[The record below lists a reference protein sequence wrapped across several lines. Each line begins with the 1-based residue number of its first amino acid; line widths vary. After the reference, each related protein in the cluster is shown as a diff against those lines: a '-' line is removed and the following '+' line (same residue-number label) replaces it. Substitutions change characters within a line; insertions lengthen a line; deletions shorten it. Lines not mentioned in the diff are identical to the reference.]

1 VRILKDAITVRWQAK
16 HENEVRSQPGP
27 VLITKTLEDPR
38 TLRDFVKGS
47 LMENDMDLREKV
59 MRDTWLPTFS
69 HAISRVCQRA
79 FLLLIFALFAAHSL
93 SQHCHAQNTGETNN
107 NEKVFIGT
115 GRVVDENIADARDEA
130 ISEAFVKVIEDYL
143 IRRIGPQGMANNF
156 QRLDEEILSRSKEA
170 VQDYQIISE
179 FRTERYVRVLMK
191 ARVNEVVLEQKLKTM
206 GLLEIDTVQTAV
218 LFVVSQKKEG
228 FATTYWWGD
237 PTRPA
242 PITET
247 ELSLSRVF
255 EERGFRVINR
265 SFLPPEESYHEG
277 MLSLSLSDENVA
289 EWGRLFSAHLVIAG
303 EASLYGQSRAT
314 VFLRAIKLPEGDV
327 VAQGYREGVSAG
339 TDAGQES
346 AIGLAVT
353 NWANDMIPHIMAGIE
368 PGQRIVS
375 EMIIRVNGLNSYGE
389 FLVFKDFLQSNFPKI
404 TSVLERRLTRNS
416 VTLGVK
422 IEGESKDLAEKV
434 LNHPN
439 RPFPFEIY
447 ELSDQG
453 FTVYVR

>member
-1 VRILKDAITVRWQAK
+1 MREKGKR
-16 HENEVRSQPGP
+16 
-27 VLITKTLEDPR
+27 
-38 TLRDFVKGS
+38 FGS
-47 LMENDMDLREKV
+47 LRRE
-59 MRDTWLPTFS
+59 W
-69 HAISRVCQRA
+69 I
-79 FLLLIFALFAAHSL
+79 FLLLIVVLFAAHFL
-93 SQHCHAQNTGETNN
+93 GHPCHAQKTEEATND
-107 NEKVFIGT
+107 EKVFIGT
-115 GRVVDENIADARDEA
+115 GRVVDENIADARNEA
-130 ISEAFVKVIEDYL
+130 ISEGFVKAIEDYL
-143 IRRIGPQGMANNF
+143 IRRIGPQDMANNF

-218 LFVVSQKKEG
+218 LFVVSQKKQG

-247 ELSLSRVF
+247 ELALSRVF

-265 SFLPPEESYHEG
+265 SFLPPEESYDEG
-277 MLSLSLSDENVA
+277 MLRLGLSDEDVA
-289 EWGRLFSAHLVIAG
+289 EWGRLFSAQIVVAG
-303 EASLYGQSRAT
+303 EANLYGQSRAT
-314 VFLRAIKLPEGDV
+314 VFLRAVKLPEGVV
-327 VAQGYREGVSAG
+327 VAQGYREGVAG
-339 TDAGQES
+339 GTVEGEEN

-353 NWANDMIPHIMAGIE
+353 SWANDMIPHIMGGLE

-375 EMIIRVNGLNSYGE
+375 EMIIKVNGLDSYGN
-389 FLVFKDFLQSNFPKI
+389 FLVFKDFLKSNFPQI
-404 TSVLERRLTRNS
+404 TSVLERRLTKNF

-422 IEGESKDLAEKV
+422 IEGGSKDLAEKV
-434 LNHPN
+434 LNHPKA
-439 RPFPFEIY
+439 PFPFEIY

>member
-1 VRILKDAITVRWQAK
+1 MRYVGGVATFVIIREIRK
-16 HENEVRSQPGP
+16 
-27 VLITKTLEDPR
+27 DPR
-38 TLRDFVKGS
+38 AFRDFFEGS
-47 LMENDMDLREKV
+47 PMKNDRDLRGEE
-59 MRDTWLPTFS
+59 MRDKRSPTLF
-69 HAISRVCQRA
+69 HAVSRVCQRA
-79 FLLLIFALFAAHSL
+79 FLLLIFVVFVTYCL
-93 SQHCHAQNTGETNN
+93 SQRCHAQDTAETNT

-115 GRVVDENIADARDEA
+115 GRVVDENIADARNEA
-130 ISEAFVKVIEDYL
+130 ITEAFVKAIEEYL
-143 IRRIGPQGMANNF
+143 IRRIGPQNMANNF

-179 FRTERYVRVLMK
+179 FRTERYVRVLVK
-191 ARVNEVVLEQKLKTM
+191 ARVNEVVLEQRLKTM

-277 MLSLSLSDENVA
+277 MLSLSLSDEQVA

-314 VFLRAIKLPEGDV
+314 VFLRAVKLPEGDV

-339 TDAGQES
+339 VDAGQES

-353 NWANDMIPHIMAGIE
+353 SWANDMIPHIMAGLE

-375 EMIIRVNGLNSYGE
+375 EMIIRVNGLESYGE
-389 FLVFKDFLQSNFPKI
+389 FLVFKDFLRSNFTKI

-416 VTLGVK
+416 VTLGLK

>member
-1 VRILKDAITVRWQAK
+1 MIIRKTQEDLKTSRGFIEGLVMKQ
-16 HENEVRSQPGP
+16 
-27 VLITKTLEDPR
+27 TKDE
-38 TLRDFVKGS
+38 
-47 LMENDMDLREKV
+47 REK
-59 MRDTWLPTFS
+59 RKGDDKRFPAFF
-69 HAISRVCQRA
+69 HAISRGSQWT
-79 FLLLIFALFAAHSL
+79 FLLLVFVLLAAHSL
-93 SQHCHAQNTGETNN
+93 SQYCHAQKTEETTN

-115 GRVVDENIADARDEA
+115 GKVVEENIADARNEA
-130 ISEAFVKVIEDYL
+130 VSEAFVKAIEEYL

-156 QRLDEEILSRSKEA
+156 QRLDEEILSRSKEV

-179 FRTERYVRVLMK
+179 FRTERYVRVLVK

-265 SFLPPEESYHEG
+265 SFLPPEESYDEG
-277 MLSLSLSDENVA
+277 MLRQGLSDEHVT
-289 EWGRLFSAHLVIAG
+289 EWGKLFSAQIVIAG
-303 EASLYGQSRAT
+303 EANLYGQSRAT
-314 VFLRAIKLPEGDV
+314 VFLRAVKLPEGAV

-339 TDAGQES
+339 TGAGEEN
-346 AIGLAVT
+346 AIGIAIT
-353 NWANDMIPHIMAGIE
+353 SWANDMIPHIMAGLE

-375 EMIIRVNGLNSYGE
+375 EMIIRVNGLNSYGD
-389 FLVFKDFLQSNFPKI
+389 FLVFKDFLKSNFPKI
-404 TSVLERRLTRNS
+404 TSVLERRLTKNS
-416 VTLGVK
+416 ITLGLK
-422 IEGESKDLAEKV
+422 IEGESKGLAEKV

-439 RPFPFEIY
+439 RPFAFEIY

>member
-1 VRILKDAITVRWQAK
+1 MKKD
-16 HENEVRSQPGP
+16 E
-27 VLITKTLEDPR
+27 
-38 TLRDFVKGS
+38 
-47 LMENDMDLREKV
+47 DLREKGK
-59 MRDTWLPTFS
+59 RDKRFLTFFP
-69 HAISRVCQRA
+69 AGSRVCEWT
-79 FLLLIFALFAAHSL
+79 FLLLVVVLFAAHFL
-93 SQHCHAQNTGETNN
+93 GQHCHAQKTEETTN

-115 GRVVDENIADARDEA
+115 GRVVDENIADARNEA
-130 ISEAFVKVIEDYL
+130 ISEGFVKAIEEYL
-143 IRRIGPQGMANNF
+143 IRRIGPQDMANNF
-156 QRLDEEILSRSKEA
+156 QRLDEEILSQSKEA

-218 LFVVSQKKEG
+218 LFLVSQKKEG

-237 PTRPA
+237 PTRSA

-247 ELSLSRVF
+247 ELALSRVF

-265 SFLPPEESYHEG
+265 SFLPPEESCDEG
-277 MLSLSLSDENVA
+277 MLRLGLSDEDVA
-289 EWGRLFSAHLVIAG
+289 EWGKLFSAQIVVAG

-314 VFLRAIKLPEGDV
+314 VFLRAVKLPEGVV
-327 VAQGYREGVSAG
+327 VAQGYREGVSGG
-339 TDAGQES
+339 TTEGEEN

-353 NWANDMIPHIMAGIE
+353 SWANDMIPHIMAGVE
-368 PGQRIVS
+368 PGHRIVS
-375 EMIIRVNGLNSYGE
+375 EMSIKVNGLDSYGN
-389 FLVFKDFLQSNFPKI
+389 FLVFKDFLKSNFPQI
-404 TSVLERRLTRNS
+404 TSVLERRLTKNS

-422 IEGESKDLAEKV
+422 IEGGSKDLAEKV
-434 LNHPN
+434 LNHPDA
-439 RPFPFEIY
+439 PFPFEIY

>member
-1 VRILKDAITVRWQAK
+1 VIIR
-16 HENEVRSQPGP
+16 
-27 VLITKTLEDPR
+27 KTPEDPKTFR
-38 TLRDFVKGS
+38 GFTEGLPMNQTED
-47 LMENDMDLREKV
+47 EREKSKGYDK
-59 MRDTWLPTFS
+59 RFPAFFHTIS
-69 HAISRVCQRA
+69 HVSQWT
-79 FLLLIFALFAAHSL
+79 FLLLVFAVLAAHCL
-93 SQHCHAQNTGETNN
+93 SQHCHAQGTEEANQ

-115 GRVVDENIADARDEA
+115 GKVIEENIADARNEA
-130 ISEAFVKVIEDYL
+130 ISEAFVKAIEEYL

-179 FRTERYVRVLMK
+179 FRTERYVRVLVK

-247 ELSLSRVF
+247 ELSLSRLF

-265 SFLPPEESYHEG
+265 SFLPPEESYDEG
-277 MLSLSLSDENVA
+277 MLRQGLSDEHVA
-289 EWGRLFSAHLVIAG
+289 EWGKLFSAQIVIAG
-303 EASLYGQSRAT
+303 EANLYGQSRAT
-314 VFLRAIKLPEGDV
+314 VFLRAVKLPEGAV

-339 TDAGQES
+339 TDEGEES

-353 NWANDMIPHIMAGIE
+353 SWANDMIPHLMAGLE

-375 EMIIRVNGLNSYGE
+375 EMIIKVNGLNSYGD
-389 FLVFKDFLQSNFPKI
+389 FLVFKDFLKSNFPKI
-404 TSVLERRLTRNS
+404 TSVLERRLTKNS
-416 VTLGVK
+416 ITLGLK
-422 IEGESKDLAEKV
+422 IEGESKELAEKV

-439 RPFPFEIY
+439 RPFSFEIY

>member
-1 VRILKDAITVRWQAK
+1 MRKDK
-16 HENEVRSQPGP
+16 
-27 VLITKTLEDPR
+27 
-38 TLRDFVKGS
+38 
-47 LMENDMDLREKV
+47 DLREKG
-59 MRDTWLPTFS
+59 MRDRGFFTFC
-69 HAISRVCQRA
+69 HDISRVFRWTL
-79 FLLLIFALFAAHSL
+79 FLLVFVLLGAHSL
-93 SQHCHAQNTGETNN
+93 SQQCYAQKTEATND

-115 GRVVDENIADARDEA
+115 GKVVEENIADARNEA
-130 ISEAFVKVIEDYL
+130 ISEAFVKAIEEYL
-143 IRRIGPQGMANNF
+143 IRRIGPQDMANNF
-156 QRLDEEILSRSKEA
+156 QRLDDEILSRSKEV

-179 FRTERYVRVLMK
+179 FRTERYVRVLVK
-191 ARVNEVVLEQKLKTM
+191 ARVNEAVLEQKLKTM
-206 GLLEIDTVQTAV
+206 GLLEIDAVQTAV

-228 FATTYWWGD
+228 FITTYWWGD

-247 ELSLSRVF
+247 ELSLSRLF

-265 SFLPPEESYHEG
+265 SFLPPEESYDEG
-277 MLSLSLSDENVA
+277 MLRLGLSNEHVA
-289 EWGRLFSAHLVIAG
+289 EWGRLFSAQIVIAG
-303 EASLYGQSRAT
+303 EANLYGQSRAT
-314 VFLRAIKLPEGDV
+314 VFLRAVKLPEGTV

-339 TDAGQES
+339 TGAGEES

-353 NWANDMIPHIMAGIE
+353 SWANDMIPHIMAGLE

-375 EMIIRVNGLNSYGE
+375 DMIIKVNGLNSYGD
-389 FLVFKDFLQSNFPKI
+389 FLIFKDFLKSNFPKI
-404 TSVLERRLTRNS
+404 TSVLERRLARNS
-416 VTLGVK
+416 VTLGLK
-422 IEGESKDLAEKV
+422 IQGGSKDLAEKV

>member
-1 VRILKDAITVRWQAK
+1 MGYVSGAGAFR
-16 HENEVRSQPGP
+16 
-27 VLITKTLEDPR
+27 LIGKTKEDLR
-38 TLRDFVKGS
+38 TFRDFAEGS
-47 LMENDMDLREKV
+47 HMKKDTDLREKGKSDK
-59 MRDTWLPTFS
+59 RFPAFF
-69 HAISRVCQRA
+69 HAISGVVQRA
-79 FLLLIFALFAAHSL
+79 CLLLVFVFLGAYSL
-93 SQHCHAQNTGETNN
+93 SQHCHAQGTEETTNK
-107 NEKVFIGT
+107 EKIFIGT
-115 GRVVDENIADARDEA
+115 GRVAEENIADARNEA
-130 ISEAFVKVIEDYL
+130 ISEAFVKAIEEYL

-191 ARVNEVVLEQKLKTM
+191 ARVNEAVLEQKLKTM

-228 FATTYWWGD
+228 FTTTYWWGD

-265 SFLPPEESYHEG
+265 SFLPPEESYDVD
-277 MLSLSLSDENVA
+277 MLRLGLSDEHVA
-289 EWGRLFSAHLVIAG
+289 EWGELFSAQIVIAG
-303 EASLYGQSRAT
+303 EANLYGQSRAT
-314 VFLRAIKLPEGDV
+314 VFLRAVKLPEGAV

-339 TDAGQES
+339 TAAGEEN

-353 NWANDMIPHIMAGIE
+353 SWANDMIPHIMAGLE

-375 EMIIRVNGLNSYGE
+375 DMIIRVNGLNSYGD
-389 FLVFKDFLQSNFPKI
+389 FLVFKDFLKSNFPRI
-404 TSVLERRLTRNS
+404 TSVLERRLTKSS
-416 VTLGVK
+416 VTLGLK
-422 IEGESKDLAEKV
+422 IEGGSKDLAEKV
-434 LNHPN
+434 LNHPK